1 MSERL
6 ADDTALA
13 ARLDAGSA
21 RANGPLGLDREDT
34 SLDWPRLAPL
44 IHREG
49 RYPVLPRLTPRQ
61 ELALLCR
68 TLFREG
74 YNDHIAGHITYRQ
87 PDGTLLVNPWE
98 LAWDEVTAS
107 DMVRL
112 DHNGRVLEGDW
123 NITPAINVHLDLH
136 QTRDDIAV
144 AIHNHPEWGSVWA
157 GAQRIPPIYDQTSAM
172 VDGDPILYDEYRG
185 TVEDRAA
192 GRSAVARLSESKWAL
207 LANHGVFV
215 VARDI
220 RQAHLRAITLEWRC
234 RLAWRIEALGGGVP
248 VAPETAYGIG
258 SRADS
263 SGFPFMWEAMARREI
278 RRDPGVL
285 D

>member
-1 MSERL
+1 MSNGS
-6 ADDTALA
+6 ASALA
-13 ARLDAGSA
+13 PAYPAGA
-21 RANGPLGLDREDT
+21 GPLGLDREDK
-34 SLDWPRLAPL
+34 SLDWAQLAPL
-44 IHREG
+44 VPRDG

-98 LAWDEVTAS
+98 LTWDEVTAS

-112 DHNGRVLEGDW
+112 APDGRVLEGDW
-123 NITPAINVHLDLH
+123 NVTPAINVHLDLH
-136 QTRDDIAV
+136 QTRHDIAV
-144 AIHNHPEWGSVWA
+144 AIHNHPEWGSVWSAA
-157 GAQRIPPIYDQTSAM
+157 GRVPPIYDQTSAM
-172 VDGDPILYDEYRG
+172 VDGDPLLYDEYRG
-185 TVEDRAA
+185 TVEERSA
-192 GRSAVARLSESKWAL
+192 GRSAVERLSASKWAL

-215 VARDI
+215 LARDI

-234 RLAWRIEALGGGVP
+234 KLAWRVEALGDGMP
-248 VAPETAYGIG
+248 VAPETATFIG
-258 SRADS
+258 TRADS
-263 SGFPFMWEAMARREI
+263 AGFPFMWEAMARREI